1 MAASPAARA
10 AGARAGRRG
19 HAACSWW
26 PAEAPPWAG
35 SRRVQGHAP
44 DGGQWDTQQYS
55 MFFFLPDTRDG
66 LSTMV
71 DMVTSSPAYLY
82 GILAEMKERPAS
94 IKLPK
99 FAITFSWGDLKGDL
113 SRLGLSLP
121 FSPEAADLSS
131 MCKGDNGDQVVTGAA
146 RGPTFLSKVAHTAV
160 VKMDEVGT
168 EAACVRIAGEN

>member
-1 MAASPAARA
+1 
-10 AGARAGRRG
+10 
-19 HAACSWW
+19 
-26 PAEAPPWAG
+26 
-35 SRRVQGHAP
+35 
-44 DGGQWDTQQYS
+44 

-71 DMVTSSPAYLY
+71 DMVTSSLAYLY
-82 GILAEMKERPAS
+82 GILAEMKERPVS

-113 SRLGLSLP
+113 SQLGLSLP
-121 FSPEAADLSS
+121 FSPEAADLSG
-131 MCKGDNGDQVVTGAA
+131 MCKGDDGDQVVTGAA

>member
-1 MAASPAARA
+1 VRPGLELAGAAARP
-10 AGARAGRRG
+10 ARGGQLKRRRG
-19 HAACSWW
+19 QVAAESKAT
-26 PAEAPPWAG
+26 PPTEANG
-35 SRRVQGHAP
+35 S
-44 DGGQWDTQQYS
+44 TQQYS
-55 MFFFLPDTRDG
+55 MFFLPNTCDG

-82 GILAEMKERPAS
+82 GILAEMKERHVS

-121 FSPEAADLSS
+121 FSPEGADLSG
-131 MCKGDNGDQVVTGAA
+131 MCKGDDGDQVVTGAA

-168 EAACVRIAGEN
+168 EAASVRIAGEN

>member
-1 MAASPAARA
+1 
-10 AGARAGRRG
+10 
-19 HAACSWW
+19 
-26 PAEAPPWAG
+26 
-35 SRRVQGHAP
+35 
-44 DGGQWDTQQYS
+44 
-55 MFFFLPDTRDG
+55 MFFFLPDMRDG

-82 GILAEMKERPAS
+82 GISAEMKERPVS

-121 FSPEAADLSS
+121 FLPEAADLSG
-131 MCKGDNGDQVVTGAA
+131 MCKGDDGDQVVTGAA
-146 RGPTFLSKVAHTAV
+146 RGQRSYPRLRKKAV

-168 EAACVRIAGEN
+168 EAACVRIAGKN

>member
-1 MAASPAARA
+1 VRPAR
-10 AGARAGRRG
+10 GGQLKRRRG
-19 HAACSWW
+19 QVAAESKAT
-26 PAEAPPWAG
+26 PPTEANG
-35 SRRVQGHAP
+35 S
-44 DGGQWDTQQYS
+44 TQQYS

-71 DMVTSSPAYLY
+71 DMVTSSLAYLY

-121 FSPEAADLSS
+121 FSPEAADLSG
-131 MCKGDNGDQVVTGAA
+131 MCKGDDGDQVVTGAA

-168 EAACVRIAGEN
+168 EAAYVRIAGEN